1 MKTGNIKVRCPKCG
15 SKDLRKNGYV
25 KRKKN
30 QIKIREYK
38 CFICKS
44 KFTKNSISKSSYQ
57 KRPDLNEKVMDLYC
71 EGNTL
76 RGISRLLNCDYKTVV
91 RKFRFMANLAHEA
104 HLKNLQEGNIKTT
117 YIQIDEM
124 ETFEHTKEKP
134 LGIELA
140 IRPKT
145 YQIVSAKVCRIPIK
159 GANVSPQK
167 MLEAREK
174 SSRKIAQS
182 EMCFDIQKVLKDD
195 TTIKGDGSIPK
206 VVKDFFNDKTIESIS
221 EFDKKEKEL
230 WAINHLCAKL
240 RHHMSRLNRKTW
252 ATTKNMDRLQMHLD
266 LFIAYQNGYKLVA

>member
-1 MKTGNIKVRCPKCG
+1 MKTGNIKVSCPKCG

-44 KFTKNSISKSSYQ
+44 KFTKNSISQSSYQ
-57 KRPDLNEKVMDLYC
+57 KRPDLNEKVMGLYC

-91 RKFRFMANLAHEA
+91 RKFRFMANLARNA
-104 HLKNLQEGNIKTT
+104 HLKNLFVGEIKTT

-124 ETFEHTKEKP
+124 ETFEHTKDRP
-134 LGIELA
+134 LGIQLA

-145 YQIVSAKVCRIPIK
+145 SQIVSARVCRIPL
-159 GANVSPQK
+159 GAKTVSPKK
-167 MLEAREK
+167 MESYNAMSTRFYG
-174 SSRKIAQS
+174 QTD
-182 EMCFDIQKVLKDD
+182 MCIEVSKVLKDNA
-195 TTIKGDGSIPK
+195 TIKGDGSIPK
-206 VVKDFFNDKTIESIS
+206 VVKNFFNDKTIESVS
-221 EFDKKEKEL
+221 DFDEKQKEL

-252 ATTKNMDRLQMHLD
+252 ATTKNKDRLQMHLD